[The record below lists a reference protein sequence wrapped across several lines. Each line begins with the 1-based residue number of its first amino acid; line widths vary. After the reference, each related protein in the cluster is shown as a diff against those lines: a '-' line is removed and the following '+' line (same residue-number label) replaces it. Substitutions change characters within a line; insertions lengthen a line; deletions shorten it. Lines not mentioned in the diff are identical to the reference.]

1 MLWLCAQTW
10 GNPGEEFP
18 RWASIAV
25 HRRNRYS
32 TELSAGKEAWTCDEV
47 YHLRCGLSAALIYL
61 FTWYTMMVSCLY
73 ICCIQG
79 DQKCDATL
87 IAHIFKS
94 LEQSCEMIKF
104 FNRLIA
110 RLIFINFFNHALITV
125 SMHILF
131 VTFFNLF
138 VFHLHIDIV
147 GPLLLNASLLLVLMT
162 DYSDWLVPVT
172 ELIDNAESFEFWRLY
187 WTDWLN

>member
-1 MLWLCAQTW
+1 
-10 GNPGEEFP
+10 
-18 RWASIAV
+18 
-25 HRRNRYS
+25 
-32 TELSAGKEAWTCDEV
+32 
-47 YHLRCGLSAALIYL
+47 
-61 FTWYTMMVSCLY
+61 
-73 ICCIQG
+73 
-79 DQKCDATL
+79 
-87 IAHIFKS
+87 
-94 LEQSCEMIKF
+94 
-104 FNRLIA
+104 
-110 RLIFINFFNHALITV
+110 
-125 SMHILF
+125 MHILF